1 LIIIQVYFTLKHQDF
16 NIIFTNGSFAVI
28 LSAGSL
34 PAVNRINFEIQP
46 SISPNKT
53 RKSPYLVFTICKY
66 PCRNVKSNKVCLGLK
81 WFIDISWFPTT
92 EQEIL
97 AVFEAAVLY

>member
-1 LIIIQVYFTLKHQDF
+1 MIIIQVYFTLKHQDF
-16 NIIFTNGSFAVI
+16 NIIFANGFAVI

-53 RKSPYLVFTICKY
+53 RKSPYFVITISIY
-66 PCRNVKSNKVCLGLK
+66 NMQ
-81 WFIDISWFPTT
+81 ISM
-92 EQEIL
+92 
-97 AVFEAAVLY
+97 